1 LRESYKFYGELTN
14 HPKYGEQ
21 LKVSTYEKNV
31 PTSGA
36 GLVKYLSSSARDWSE
51 NSGKI
56 VAIFPENTIDGILDE
71 PERLSGVL
79 TDVKLKAF
87 VKRLSENH
95 GMEKILSKLA
105 KYELPSKINFQIYEL
120 YKEDTLEVIKDN
132 PYQLVF
138 EIKGIGFKKAD
149 KIAEDEG
156 ISATSDARIQAGL
169 IHTVLTNSLEI
180 GDTYIEARDLLE
192 KTIDLL
198 ESARNVEILPNQV
211 VENINFLLSD
221 GKLQANDTK
230 IFENSF
236 TLRRMVFIKD

>member
-1 LRESYKFYGELTN
+1 MRKMSQ
-14 HPKYGEQ
+14 P
-21 LKVSTYEKNV
+21 
-31 PTSGA
+31 GA

-132 PYQLVF
+132 PINLFLKSKVLALKKQTKLLKTKGFQRQVMHVF
-138 EIKGIGFKKAD
+138 
-149 KIAEDEG
+149 
-156 ISATSDARIQAGL
+156 R
-169 IHTVLTNSLEI
+169 
-180 GDTYIEARDLLE
+180 
-192 KTIDLL
+192 
-198 ESARNVEILPNQV
+198 QV
-211 VENINFLLSD
+211 
-221 GKLQANDTK
+221 
-230 IFENSF
+230 
-236 TLRRMVFIKD
+236 